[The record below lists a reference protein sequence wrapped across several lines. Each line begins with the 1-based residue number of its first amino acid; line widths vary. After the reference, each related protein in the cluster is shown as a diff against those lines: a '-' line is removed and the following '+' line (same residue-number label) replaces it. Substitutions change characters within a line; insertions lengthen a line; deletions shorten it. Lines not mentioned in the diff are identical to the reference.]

1 MAKMF
6 ANSIGT
12 KKDANPKMPTSK
24 WNPKRQWTPKIF
36 ERKAE
41 EFEKQNTLEYT
52 KFKAE
57 VEILLGNETK
67 VPEVNAANVA
77 NEEQK
82 EANLNQNIE
91 QSELSEY
98 HMYKRLDRKKYE
110 TTRKRFAKQAA
121 DETEPQAALPF
132 GIHHSGVDA
141 KSHHNIVCA
150 CQVLFV
156 KRVVFGMDESCIIL

>member
-1 MAKMF
+1 MSSTRKASTNAFTARFRCTKRIVAKMF

-77 NEEQK
+77 NDDQK
-82 EANLNQNIE
+82 EPNLNQK
-91 QSELSEY
+91 
-98 HMYKRLDRKKYE
+98 H
-110 TTRKRFAKQAA
+110 
-121 DETEPQAALPF
+121 
-132 GIHHSGVDA
+132 
-141 KSHHNIVCA
+141 
-150 CQVLFV
+150 
-156 KRVVFGMDESCIIL
+156 